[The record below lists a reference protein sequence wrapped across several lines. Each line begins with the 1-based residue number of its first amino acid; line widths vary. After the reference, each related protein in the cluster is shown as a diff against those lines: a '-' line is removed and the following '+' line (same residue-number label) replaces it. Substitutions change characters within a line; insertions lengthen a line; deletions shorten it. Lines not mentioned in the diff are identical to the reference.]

1 MTKNTA
7 SEWVLSLH
15 REKLF
20 FSVNASDKRSSLVYE
35 NMNDNEKGVIK
46 ISCMVGDDLAAVRLL
61 PFLLL
66 LEWFSQIFLWLYSG
80 KGLLAVTA
88 IITFNVTFRC
98 LGTLF

>member
-7 SEWVLSLH
+7 SEWAFSLH
-15 REKLF
+15 IEKLF

-35 NMNDNEKGVIK
+35 NMNDNEKAVIK

-66 LEWFSQIFLWLYSG
+66 LECFHKSSYGCTLG
-80 KGLLAVTA
+80 KGSLL
-88 IITFNVTFRC
+88 
-98 LGTLF
+98 